1 MKKMLIVAAAVAVLV
16 LSSCANVVECA
27 TCGEKKPGKTQEIM
41 GVEVSI
47 CNDCI
52 KAAEEAMDV
61 FGGLLG

>member
-1 MKKMLIVAAAVAVLV
+1 MKKMLIVVAAVAVLV
-16 LSSCANVVECA
+16 LSSCSNTVECSS
-27 TCGEKKPGKTQEIM
+27 CGQKKPGKTQEIM
-41 GVEVSI
+41 GVEVSL